1 MTEDELL
8 TRIAAGDVQA
18 LGELYDRH
26 ARMLYQFALALTRSR
41 DAAEE
46 VVQNVFLGLLKSR
59 ARLGEVKDIR
69 SYLLRIVRN
78 EVSHLSRGAV
88 AASSALELVEA
99 SEGVAV
105 KEVLEVNEALS
116 RLPEE
121 QLTVVVLKVW
131 QGMTFAEVAQA
142 LDIPA
147 NTAASRY
154 RYAMEKLREWL
165 T

>member
-26 ARMLYQFALALTRSR
+26 ARMLYQFALALTRNR

-46 VVQNVFLGLLKSR
+46 VVQNTFLGLLKSR
-59 ARLGEVKDIR
+59 ARLGEVEDIR

-105 KEVLEVNEALS
+105 KEVVEVNEALS

-131 QGMTFAEVAQA
+131 QGMTFAEVAEA

-154 RYAMEKLREWL
+154 RYAMEKLRQWL

>member
-41 DAAEE
+41 DVAEE
-46 VVQNVFLGLLKSR
+46 VVQNTFLGLLKSR
-59 ARLGEVKDIR
+59 ARLGEVQDIR
-69 SYLLRIVRN
+69 SYLLRVVRN
-78 EVSHLSRGAV
+78 EASHLSRGAV
-88 AASSALELVEA
+88 AVSSALELVEA

-105 KEVLEVNEALS
+105 KEVVEVNEALS

-131 QGMTFAEVAQA
+131 HGMTFAEVAEA

-154 RYAMEKLREWL
+154 RYAMEKLRKWL

>member
-8 TRIAAGDVQA
+8 TRIAAGNVQA

-41 DAAEE
+41 DVAEE
-46 VVQNVFLGLLKSR
+46 VVQNTFLGLLKSR
-59 ARLGEVKDIR
+59 ARLREVQDIR
-69 SYLLRIVRN
+69 WYLFRIVRN
-78 EVSHLSRGAV
+78 EASHLRRGAV
-88 AASSALELVEA
+88 AVSSTLELVEA

-154 RYAMEKLREWL
+154 RYAMEKLRQWL

>member
-1 MTEDELL
+1 MTDDELL
-8 TRIAAGDVQA
+8 ERVSRGDVEA
-18 LGELYDRH
+18 LAELYDRH
-26 ARMLYQFALALTRSR
+26 SGLVYQFALALVRSR

-46 VVQNVFLGLLKSR
+46 VVQESFLGLLKSR
-59 ARLGEVKDIR
+59 SRLRDVRDIR

-78 EVSHLSRGAV
+78 EVSHRRGRYEAD
-88 AASSALELVEA
+88 SSALEVVEA
-99 SEGVAV
+99 REGMSA
-105 KEVLEVNEALS
+105 KEVLEVNEALA

-131 QGMTFAEVAQA
+131 QGMTFAEIGDA

-154 RYAMEKLREWL
+154 RYALEKLRQWL
-165 T
+165 R

>member
-1 MTEDELL
+1 MSDDELL
-8 TRIAAGDVQA
+8 ERISRGDVEA
-18 LGELYDRH
+18 LGELYDRYSGL
-26 ARMLYQFALALTRSR
+26 LYQFALALVRSR

-46 VVQNVFLGLLKSR
+46 VVQETFLGLLRSR
-59 ARLGEVKDIR
+59 SGLGDVRDIR

-78 EVSHLSRGAV
+78 EVSHRRRRHEAD
-88 AASSALELVEA
+88 ASALEVVEA
-99 SEGVAV
+99 REGLSAR
-105 KEVLEVNEALS
+105 EVLELNEALA

-131 QGMTFAEVAQA
+131 QGMTFAEVAEA

-154 RYAMEKLREWL
+154 RYALEKLRQWL
-165 T
+165 R

>member
-41 DAAEE
+41 DVAEE
-46 VVQNVFLGLLKSR
+46 VVQNTLLGLLKSR
-59 ARLGEVKDIR
+59 ARLGEVQDIR

-78 EVSHLSRGAV
+78 EASHLSRGAV

-105 KEVLEVNEALS
+105 KEVVEVNEALS

-154 RYAMEKLREWL
+154 RYAMEKLRKWL

>member
-1 MTEDELL
+1 VSDDELL
-8 TRIAAGDVQA
+8 HRISRGDVEA
-18 LGELYDRH
+18 LGELYDRYSGL
-26 ARMLYQFALALTRSR
+26 LYQFAVALVRSR

-46 VVQNVFLGLLKSR
+46 VVQETFLGLLRSR
-59 ARLGEVKDIR
+59 SGLGSVRDIR

-78 EVSHLSRGAV
+78 EVSHRRRRREAD
-88 AASSALELVEA
+88 ASALEVVEA
-99 SEGVAV
+99 REGLSAG
-105 KEVLEVNEALS
+105 EVLEVNEALA

-131 QGMTFAEVAQA
+131 QGMTFAEVADA

-154 RYAMEKLREWL
+154 RYALEKLRQWL
-165 T
+165 R

>member
-1 MTEDELL
+1 M
-8 TRIAAGDVQA
+8 Q
-18 LGELYDRH
+18 
-26 ARMLYQFALALTRSR
+26 
-41 DAAEE
+41 
-46 VVQNVFLGLLKSR
+46 
-59 ARLGEVKDIR
+59 DIR

-78 EVSHLSRGAV
+78 EASHLRRSRSTGA
-88 AASSALELVEA
+88 SALQLLEA
-99 SEGVAV
+99 PAGVPAQ
-105 KEVLEVNEALS
+105 EVVEVNEALS

-131 QGMTFAEVAQA
+131 QGMTFAEVAEA

>member
-1 MTEDELL
+1 MTDQEFLEK
-8 TRIAAGDVQA
+8 AAEGDTEA
-18 LGELYDRH
+18 LGRLYDRY
-26 ARMLYQFALALTRSR
+26 APMVYQFALALTRSR

-46 VVQNVFLGLLKSR
+46 VVQNVFLGLLRSR
-59 ARLGEVKDIR
+59 ARLGEVEDIR

-78 EVSHLSRGAV
+78 EVSHSRQN
-88 AASSALELVEA
+88 SSAGASVIELVEA
-99 SEGVAV
+99 ASNVPAA
-105 KEVLEVNEALS
+105 EVVEVNEALS
-116 RLPEE
+116 RLPDE

-131 QGMTFAEVAQA
+131 HGMTFAEVAEA

-154 RYAMEKLREWL
+154 RYAMEKLRQWL

>member
-8 TRIAAGDVQA
+8 TRIAAGNVQA

-26 ARMLYQFALALTRSR
+26 ARMLYQFALALTRNR
-41 DAAEE
+41 DVAEE
-46 VVQNVFLGLLKSR
+46 VVQNTFLGLLKSR
-59 ARLGEVKDIR
+59 ARLGEVQDIR

-78 EVSHLSRGAV
+78 EASHLRPSRSTGA
-88 AASSALELVEA
+88 SALQLLEA
-99 SEGVAV
+99 PAGVPAQ
-105 KEVLEVNEALS
+105 EVVEVNEALS

-131 QGMTFAEVAQA
+131 QGMTFAEVAEA

-154 RYAMEKLREWL
+154 RYAMEKLRKWL

>member
-1 MTEDELL
+1 MAEDELL
-8 TRIAAGDVQA
+8 TRIAAGNVQA

-41 DAAEE
+41 DVAEE
-46 VVQNVFLGLLKSR
+46 VVQNTLLGLLKSR
-59 ARLGEVKDIR
+59 DRLGEVQDIR

-78 EVSHLSRGAV
+78 EASHLSRGAV
-88 AASSALELVEA
+88 AVSSALEFVEA

-105 KEVLEVNEALS
+105 KEVVEVNEALS

-131 QGMTFAEVAQA
+131 QGMTFAEVAEA

-154 RYAMEKLREWL
+154 RYAMEKLRKWL

>member
-1 MTEDELL
+1 VSDDELL
-8 TRIAAGDVQA
+8 ERISRGDVEA
-18 LGELYDRH
+18 LGELYDRYSGL
-26 ARMLYQFALALTRSR
+26 LYQFALTLVRSS

-46 VVQNVFLGLLKSR
+46 VVQESFLGLLRSR
-59 ARLGEVKDIR
+59 SGLVDVRDIR

-78 EVSHLSRGAV
+78 EASHRRRRPQAD
-88 AASSALELVEA
+88 ASALEVVEA
-99 SEGVAV
+99 REGLSAR
-105 KEVLEVNEALS
+105 EVLEVNEALV

-131 QGMTFAEVAQA
+131 QGMTFAEVADT

-154 RYAMEKLREWL
+154 RYALEKLRQWL
-165 T
+165 R